1 MSSEITNEPCTC
13 DGAVAKAL
21 REERGTYPDDAVIC
35 GNCGESLS
43 YHPLPELPCAPK
55 FKTAF
60 VRAGK
65 CGYCELLAVVNG
77 TCDECGAKEE

>member
-1 MSSEITNEPCTC
+1 MSSEMAGN
-13 DGAVAKAL
+13 
-21 REERGTYPDDAVIC
+21 YPDDVVFC

-43 YHPLPELPCAPK
+43 YHPLPELPCAPR

-65 CGYCELLAVVNG
+65 CGDCELLAVVNG
-77 TCDECGAKEE
+77 ICGECGARED